1 MISKIKGVPIS
12 FETSSNDV
20 EVKSTQNQLENEKS
34 AKIQSENAV
43 EVKKISSGLMLAQ
56 YYNSDSN
63 DEEDDEESNQIKHQP
78 QDKLNN
84 TGSHQN
90 STEDH
95 LDENPPPGMLVPPIE
110 LRIIID
116 KTALYVLKNGKD
128 FEDILRAKNDQRFT
142 FLQYKDPY
150 YKYYTY
156 KVTGIVCPDPVQVI
170 GEKSALGNGNECN
183 RTFANSKPISE
194 HHAIHKICL
203 QKLMYIFFSPSFVF
217 NKTKRRCSSNILQTS
232 FTFGT

>member
-1 MISKIKGVPIS
+1 M
-12 FETSSNDV
+12 EASSNN
-20 EVKSTQNQLENEKS
+20 EEGKSTKNQPEN
-34 AKIQSENAV
+34 AKLDRNQSENNV

-63 DEEDDEESNQIKHQP
+63 DEEEDNEERNQVNCKP
-78 QDKLNN
+78 QDNLNN
-84 TGSHQN
+84 TASHKN
-90 STEDH
+90 SSEGH
-95 LDENPPPGMLVPPIE
+95 FDENPIPPGVLIPPME

-170 GEKSALGNGNECN
+170 GEKSTLGNGNECN
-183 RTFANSKPISE
+183 RTFTNNKPIS
-194 HHAIHKICL
+194 K
-203 QKLMYIFFSPSFVF
+203 YIA
-217 NKTKRRCSSNILQTS
+217 Q
-232 FTFGT
+232 